1 MVGGGSLLVCQEVHV
16 ERMCLDDCI
25 RLGLGVGPHGK
36 GAAIVD
42 KCVCVCVLAGTPEL
56 LCPGPVSVAIQQN
69 QVGCGWTQCV
79 TQSSW
84 LPQVDTLCHDAGADA
99 PPGLVL

>member
-1 MVGGGSLLVCQEVHV
+1 MGRALPSWTS
-16 ERMCLDDCI
+16 
-25 RLGLGVGPHGK
+25 
-36 GAAIVD
+36 
-42 KCVCVCVLAGTPEL
+42 VCVLAGTPEL